1 MSLLNTELSESRS
14 VSLELVCGICNRR
27 QTNERGGSAC
37 SASGTVDDM
46 CRGIAHRTRRGLRRG
61 PWLPEATQQ
70 QARGSRGP
78 VAPAAGAA
86 AVARAV
92 GAAPETVAVEPAA
105 AGVVAAAVEPVAA
118 AGIAAAVAV
127 AAARSSS
134 LAAAPA
140 AAAPP
145 IPCNPKQ
152 SVRNR
157 LYSTSNPPVACVR
170 YICCCINAAPPS
182 LAAIPGGCPTATTS
196 ILSQSQSTNTQHAT
210 ADCLKSNLSQ
220 AMSQLTNT

>member
-1 MSLLNTELSESRS
+1 MNAAGLR
-14 VSLELVCGICNRR
+14 VADGNR
-27 QTNERGGSAC
+27 
-37 SASGTVDDM
+37 TVDDM
-46 CRGIAHRTRRGLRRG
+46 VVSNAQNCKWNRLASAVGGVKGACGIAHRTRRGLRRG
-61 PWLPEATQQ
+61 PWQPEATQQ
-70 QARGSRGP
+70 RARGSRGP
-78 VAPAAGAA
+78 AVPAAAA
-86 AVARAV
+86 AARAV

-105 AGVVAAAVEPVAA
+105 AAGIVAAAVEPVAA

-157 LYSTSNPPVACVR
+157 LYSTMKIRRLLVYVTS
-170 YICCCINAAPPS
+170 AA
-182 LAAIPGGCPTATTS
+182 A
-196 ILSQSQSTNTQHAT
+196 
-210 ADCLKSNLSQ
+210 
-220 AMSQLTNT
+220 